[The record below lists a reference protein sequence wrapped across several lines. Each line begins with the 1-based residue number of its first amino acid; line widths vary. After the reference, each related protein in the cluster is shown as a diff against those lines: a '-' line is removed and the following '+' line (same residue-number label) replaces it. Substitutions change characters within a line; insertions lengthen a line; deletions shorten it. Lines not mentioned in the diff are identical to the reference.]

1 MEKTTKAGVSKA
13 QFVAGTLVIITIA
26 VAAVAVGVAVLVFGA
41 YGCGKL
47 FARWL
52 PFSPFEA
59 TAISL
64 LALATTL
71 GVAATLLS
79 RVFASQRSRT
89 SYLES
94 CVVCGRYHDVDDH
107 EACEGEDDLEE
118 DLAPNDGLRA
128 ALFASGAVKSN
139 APCPCGSGSRYGK
152 CCGDGRLFR
161 QHRGGT
167 KAG

>member
-1 MEKTTKAGVSKA
+1 MEKTTKPGVSKA
-13 QFVAGTLVIITIA
+13 QYVAGALIIIAIA

-59 TAISL
+59 TVVSL
-64 LALATTL
+64 LALVTTVGL
-71 GVAATLLS
+71 AAKLLS
-79 RVFASQRSRT
+79 RVFASQRPRT

-94 CVVCGRYHDVDDH
+94 CAVCGRYHDVEDH
-107 EACEGEDDLEE
+107 EACEDEDLEE
-118 DLAPNDGLRA
+118 DLALNDGLRA
-128 ALFASGAVKSN
+128 ALFASGAVKPN

-161 QHRGGT
+161 QRRVGT
-167 KAG
+167 RAG